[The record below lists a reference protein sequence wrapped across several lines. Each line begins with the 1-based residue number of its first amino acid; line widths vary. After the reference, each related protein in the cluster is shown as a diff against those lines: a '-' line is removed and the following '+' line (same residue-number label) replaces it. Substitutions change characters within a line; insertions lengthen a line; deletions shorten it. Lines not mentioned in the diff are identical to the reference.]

1 MIPTLTIANAK
12 AVSLLEHGQHQDA
25 VRILSCAVKQCASAL
40 FDDPSRSLPHADTL
54 SSCGDLFVTTA
65 VPVNSNP
72 YMCAVETEFFSRPFV
87 MIHHNDLEAK
97 SSSRQIMAGCAAVCC
112 YNMGLACHLEWIRRN
127 RNDSRVLNQAH
138 TFYRK
143 AFNVLQ
149 FCHLK
154 PTDSLLLL
162 LMAVC
167 TNMIGVNLE
176 LGRLSDVQNLKDNL
190 ASVMTY
196 ADKRQY
202 KHNESFRYLY
212 HAIVLFRSDLVAA
225 RAA

>member
-12 AVSLLEHGQHQDA
+12 AVSLLEQGHHQDA

-40 FDDPSRSLPHADTL
+40 FDSPSRSLPHVVTQ
-54 SSCGDLFVTTA
+54 SSCGELFVTTA
-65 VPVNSNP
+65 VSVDSNSSMSP
-72 YMCAVETEFFSRPFV
+72 ETEFFSRPFV
-87 MIHHNDLEAK
+87 MILHDLEEN

-112 YNMGLACHLEWIRRN
+112 YNMGLACHLEWISRN

-138 TFYRK
+138 TFYSK

-149 FCHLK
+149 LCHLK

-176 LGRLSDVQNLKDNL
+176 LGRLSAVQELKDNL